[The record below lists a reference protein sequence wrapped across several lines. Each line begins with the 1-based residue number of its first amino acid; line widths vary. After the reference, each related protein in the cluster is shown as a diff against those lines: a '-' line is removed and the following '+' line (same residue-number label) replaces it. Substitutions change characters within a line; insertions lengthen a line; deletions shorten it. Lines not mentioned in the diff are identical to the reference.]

1 MSDGSHPD
9 RLPWLVAGRLEPL
22 ESRQVAEHLRSCAA
36 CRAAAEALASMRR
49 SLDAVHGAGHVTSE
63 DLVAFT
69 EHDAALPPARR
80 RAIAAHLGDCGEC
93 AEDERLLRRVAAPGG
108 AGARPPARF
117 LWRQWGVAAV
127 LAGMVVGL
135 GAFLVAR
142 RMPAMPGTGPTPGV
156 TLFASPR
163 RAPRPDLTLAPGP
176 ARPITV
182 LLPLDAHPGTYR
194 MRLERPDGVVSE
206 GARWD
211 ADENGVLTAT
221 LPAIAAP
228 GTYRLVLRQ
237 NVPEVREYAYE
248 FRVAAPGPAPSA
260 PPP

>member
-1 MSDGSHPD
+1 
-9 RLPWLVAGRLEPL
+9 
-22 ESRQVAEHLRSCAA
+22 
-36 CRAAAEALASMRR
+36 
-49 SLDAVHGAGHVTSE
+49 
-63 DLVAFT
+63 
-69 EHDAALPPARR
+69 
-80 RAIAAHLGDCGEC
+80 
-93 AEDERLLRRVAAPGG
+93 
-108 AGARPPARF
+108 
-117 LWRQWGVAAV
+117 
-127 LAGMVVGL
+127 
-135 GAFLVAR
+135 
-142 RMPAMPGTGPTPGV
+142 
-156 TLFASPR
+156 
-163 RAPRPDLTLAPGP
+163 
-176 ARPITV
+176 
-182 LLPLDAHPGTYR
+182 